1 MMILALVLVA
11 ARATVSVLPYP
22 GVVVTGEFKTSDSAR
37 CSLAMWHGSAIDRRL
52 LAEGERKAL
61 DSVLKE
67 VEQRWHGG
75 DVRSVQA
82 PLFVRYMELASP
94 AGTTTFAPLAHRMAD
109 YQHLRVACGETVV
122 RSGFVLFPHAAGY
135 ALVAYYSPTNAHL
148 ILVDYAPKAKEVAED
163 ATAFLEVYRA
173 ELEQASSEE
182 ELPRAVRDALAE
194 HKKGQQRLEK
204 GRIRFADFNG
214 IYLPGCPG
222 KCPPGTLA
230 DAWSRLAAAE
240 RLAFAPLLGLLARAA
255 ANPGA
260 IAGRPGLVLFGTEAA
275 WPEEFGDNPVRPL
288 EGSLVRLTPGP
299 LPSTFT
305 RPDAAV
311 ARDLFGREDWEPP
324 SLDGQLND
332 VIKAMRRA
340 LR

>member
-1 MMILALVLVA
+1 MTILLLALLA
-11 ARATVSVLPYP
+11 AQSSATVLPYP
-22 GVVVTGEFKTSDSAR
+22 GVWARGELGLIDGRR
-37 CSLAMWHGSAIDRRL
+37 CSLFLWDGAAVAASLLDTNEREVLAQLRQEIAQQWQEGDRPAQAGL
-52 LAEGERKAL
+52 LRRYL
-61 DSVLKE
+61 DLM
-67 VEQRWHGG
+67 
-75 DVRSVQA
+75 QA
-82 PLFVRYMELASP
+82 PNQRS
-94 AGTTTFAPLAHRMAD
+94 FAPLQLRRLT

-163 ATAFLEVYRA
+163 ATAFLEAYRS

-182 ELPRAVRDALAE
+182 ELPRAVRGAWAE
-194 HKKGQQRLEK
+194 HQKRQQRLEK
-204 GRIRFADFNG
+204 GRIRFTDFNG

-230 DAWSRLAAAE
+230 DAWSRLAAEE

-255 ANPGA
+255 ANPGELS
-260 IAGRPGLVLFGTEAA
+260 GRSGLVLFGTEAA

-288 EGSLVRLTPGP
+288 EGSLARLTPGP
-299 LPSTFT
+299 IPSTFT

-324 SLDGQLND
+324 SLDGKLHD